1 MACHTDCEPNP
12 TLSCDKALLIDPNSV
27 QQVMDGGGEELLGGG
42 LAVSQSRGQL
52 VALRQQLVHLGDDPL
67 LFG

>member
-1 MACHTDCEPNP
+1 
-12 TLSCDKALLIDPNSV
+12 
-27 QQVMDGGGEELLGGG
+27 MDGGGEECSRGG
-42 LAVSQSRGQL
+42 LALSQARGQL